1 MIEEKDKKYFVIFI
15 KFYVQLFRKKNNV
28 EKGCMNLWIFR
39 KKGRKENNVESSRT
53 CDVQVQELNSLI
65 KTAEDKEKQ
74 ENQI

>member
-1 MIEEKDKKYFVIFI
+1 M
-15 KFYVQLFRKKNNV
+15 
-28 EKGCMNLWIFR
+28 FR
-39 KKGRKENNVESSRT
+39 KKGRKENNVENSRT